1 MLLLISIYFQIYN
14 FMLYSFFSSHSMRI
28 FQNTLSKVCFVLLVI
43 FSSSVF
49 YSTVYA
55 QKKSDIT
62 EEEKQKARD
71 KAAEVIIKKNLMEF
85 SEAYSK
91 LGETKD
97 VKAVMEHMV
106 KDVTSTLV
114 TFNISDRGSVLNSDY
129 EGFLSY
135 LTKITRTE
143 GLKINYAVKDVLRNE
158 VKGAIGVIIYVVEY
172 EITKDKEIW
181 SKGTETVSMVFRNE
195 KQTGD
200 WKIAHYSVIGTE
212 DERIKGVCSCEL
224 YKSSTGVNSGNYLVK
239 TIVPSGKNYSTLV
252 SNFEFIYENQGGQ
265 GGERTIRVGD
275 NSYKW
280 TQTGD
285 IFRQKAD
292 GTQGELVAKSH
303 PNDEVLAIMS
313 ILKYDVYS
321 ESCTNI
327 NLKR

>member
-1 MLLLISIYFQIYN
+1 MI
-14 FMLYSFFSSHSMRI
+14 YSFSSPNFMRI
-28 FQNTLSKVCFVLLVI
+28 FQNTLSKICFVLLVV
-43 FSSSVF
+43 FSSSLF

-55 QKKSDIT
+55 QKTTTKIT
-62 EEEKQKARD
+62 EDEKQKARD

-85 SEAYSK
+85 AEAYSK

-97 VKAVMEHMV
+97 VKSVMAHMA

-114 TFNISDRGSVLNSDY
+114 TFNISDRGSVVNSDY

-135 LTKITRTE
+135 LTKITRTD
-143 GLKINYAVKDVLRNE
+143 GLKINYTIKDILKNE

-172 EITKDKEIW
+172 EISKDKEIW

-195 KQTGD
+195 KQTSD

-252 SNFEFIYENQGGQ
+252 NNFEFMYENQGGQ

-275 NSYKW
+275 NTYKW

-285 IFRQKAD
+285 IFKQNAD
-292 GTQGELVAKSH
+292 GTQGDLIAKSH

-313 ILKYDVYS
+313 ILKGDVYS
-321 ESCTNI
+321 ENCTNI

>member
-1 MLLLISIYFQIYN
+1 MI
-14 FMLYSFFSSHSMRI
+14 YSFFSPHSMRN
-28 FQNTLSKVCFVLLVI
+28 FRSALSKICFVLVVL
-43 FSSSVF
+43 FSVSLF
-49 YSTVYA
+49 QSTLYA
-55 QKKSDIT
+55 QKKSTQIT
-62 EEEKQKARD
+62 ENEKQTARD

-85 SEAYSK
+85 ATAYSK

-97 VKAVMEHMV
+97 VKTVMAHMA

-135 LTKITRTE
+135 LTKITRTK
-143 GLKINYAVKDVLRNE
+143 GLKIDYSVKEILKNE
-158 VKGAIGVIIYVVEY
+158 VKGGIGVIIYLVEY
-172 EITKDKEIW
+172 AITKDKDIW

-224 YKSSTGVNSGNYLVK
+224 YKSSTGINSGNYLVK
-239 TIVPSGKNYSTLV
+239 TIVPSGKNYSTHV
-252 SNFEFIYENQGGQ
+252 SNFEFLYENQGGQ
-265 GGERTIRVGD
+265 GGDRTIKVGD
-275 NSYKW
+275 NTYKW

-285 IFRQKAD
+285 IFREKED

-313 ILKYDVYS
+313 VLKYDIYS
-321 ESCTNI
+321 NHCTNI

>member
-1 MLLLISIYFQIYN
+1 MI
-14 FMLYSFFSSHSMRI
+14 YSFSSPHSMRI
-28 FQNTLSKVCFVLLVI
+28 FQSTLSKLCFVLLVM
-43 FSSSVF
+43 FSFSLF

-55 QKKSDIT
+55 QKNTTKISD
-62 EEEKQKARD
+62 EEKQKARD

-85 SEAYSK
+85 ADAYSK
-91 LGETKD
+91 LGDTKD
-97 VKAVMEHMV
+97 VKAVMTHMA

-135 LTKITRTE
+135 LTKITRTD
-143 GLKINYAVKDVLRNE
+143 GLKINYSVKEILKNE
-158 VKGAIGVIIYVVEY
+158 VKGVIGVIVYVVEY
-172 EITKDKEIW
+172 ASTKDKEVW

-195 KQTGD
+195 KQTSD

-224 YKSSTGVNSGNYLVK
+224 YKSSTGTNSGNYLVK
-239 TIVPSGKNYSTLV
+239 TIVPSGKNYSTSV
-252 SNFEFIYENQGGQ
+252 SNFEFLYENQGGQ
-265 GGERTIRVGD
+265 GGERTVRVAD
-275 NSYKW
+275 NVYKW

-285 IFRQKAD
+285 IFKQNED

-313 ILKYDVYS
+313 ILKNDVYS
-321 ESCTNI
+321 ENCTNI

>member
-1 MLLLISIYFQIYN
+1 MRN
-14 FMLYSFFSSHSMRI
+14 FLNI
-28 FQNTLSKVCFVLLVI
+28 FSKVCFVLLIV
-43 FSSSVF
+43 FSSSLF
-49 YSTVYA
+49 YTTTYA
-55 QKKSDIT
+55 QKTTTTKIT
-62 EEEKQKARD
+62 EDDKQKARD

-85 SEAYSK
+85 AEAYSK
-91 LGETKD
+91 LGDTKN
-97 VKAVMEHMV
+97 VEAVMKHMA

-135 LTKITRTE
+135 LIKITRTE
-143 GLKINYAVKDVLRNE
+143 GLKINYAVKEVLKNE
-158 VKGAIGVIIYVVEY
+158 VKGSIGVIIYVVEY
-172 EITKDKEIW
+172 EITKDKEVW

-195 KQTGD
+195 NQTGD

-252 SNFEFIYENQGGQ
+252 SNFEFTYQNQGG
-265 GGERTIRVGD
+265 GDGERLIMVGD
-275 NSYKW
+275 NTYKW

-285 IFRQKAD
+285 IFKVNKD
-292 GTQGELVAKSH
+292 GSQGVLVSKSH

-313 ILKYDVYS
+313 ILKSDVYADN
-321 ESCTNI
+321 CTNI

>member
-1 MLLLISIYFQIYN
+1 MIYSSLSPNSIKF
-14 FMLYSFFSSHSMRI
+14 
-28 FQNTLSKVCFVLLVI
+28 FQNTLSKVCFVLLLV
-43 FSSSVF
+43 FSSSLF

-55 QKKSDIT
+55 QKTTTKIS
-62 EEEKQKARD
+62 ENEKQSARD
-71 KAAEVIIKKNLMEF
+71 KAAEVIIKKNLTEF
-85 SEAYSK
+85 ANAYSK

-97 VKAVMEHMV
+97 VKAVMEHMA

-114 TFNISDRGSVLNSDY
+114 TFNISDRGSVVNSDY

-143 GLKINYAVKDVLRNE
+143 GLKINYSVKDILKNE
-158 VKGAIGVIIYVVEY
+158 VKGAIGVIVYVVEY

-181 SKGTETVSMVFRNE
+181 SKGSETVSMVFRSEN
-195 KQTGD
+195 QTGD

-224 YKSSTGVNSGNYLVK
+224 YKSSTGINSGNYLVK

-252 SNFEFIYENQGGQ
+252 NNFEFVYENQGGQ
-265 GGERTIRVGD
+265 GGQRTIRVGD
-275 NSYKW
+275 NTYKW

-285 IFRQKAD
+285 IFRQNAD
-292 GTQGELVAKSH
+292 GTQGDLVAKSH

-313 ILKYDVYS
+313 ILKGDVYS
-321 ESCTNI
+321 ENCTNI

>member
-1 MLLLISIYFQIYN
+1 MIYSFSSP
-14 FMLYSFFSSHSMRI
+14 YSTRIVQNILSKVGFVLCLFFFSS
-28 FQNTLSKVCFVLLVI
+28 L
-43 FSSSVF
+43 F

-55 QKKSDIT
+55 QKNSTKISD
-62 EEEKQKARD
+62 EEKQKARD

-85 SEAYSK
+85 AESYSK
-91 LGETKD
+91 LGDTKD
-97 VKAVMEHMV
+97 VKAVMEHMA

-114 TFNISDRGSVLNSDY
+114 TFNISDRGSVVNSDY

-143 GLKINYAVKDVLRNE
+143 GLKINYSIKEVLKNE

-172 EITKDKEIW
+172 TITKDNDIW

-195 KQTGD
+195 KQTSD
-200 WKIAHYSVIGTE
+200 WKIVHYSVIGTE
-212 DERIKGVCSCEL
+212 DERVKGVCSCEL

-252 SNFEFIYENQGGQ
+252 SNFEFMYENQGGQ
-265 GGERTIRVGD
+265 GGDRIIRVGD
-275 NSYKW
+275 NTYKW

-285 IFRQKAD
+285 IFKQKGD
-292 GTQGELVAKSH
+292 GTQGDLIAKSH

-313 ILKYDVYS
+313 ILKGDVYS
-321 ESCTNI
+321 ENCTNI